1 MRNER
6 DKLLWL
12 EYQLSQSTEES
23 LLREAEEL
31 ELEMKLEG
39 IVMPEAPKGFIEK
52 ILERGKEIERDQLV
66 EKWSGMCGTFED
78 ICPTCGGR
86 LTVIARAGKDQ
97 EQDSLCIRCERC
109 KTQWV

>member
-1 MRNER
+1 MRNDKE
-6 DKLLWL
+6 KLLWL
-12 EYQLSQSTEES
+12 EYQLSQSTDES

-39 IVMPEAPKGFIEK
+39 IVMPEAPKDFIEK
-52 ILERGKEIERDQLV
+52 ILERGKEIEREQLV
-66 EKWSGMCGTFED
+66 EKWSGTCGTFED

-86 LTVIARAGKDQ
+86 LTVIAKAGKEP
-97 EQDSLCIRCERC
+97 EQNSLLIQCEHC

>member
-1 MRNER
+1 MRDDQ

-39 IVMPEAPKGFIEK
+39 IVMPEAPKEFIEMV
-52 ILERGKEIERDQLV
+52 LARGKEIERDQLV
-66 EKWSGMCGTFED
+66 EKWSGKSGTFED

-86 LTVIARAGKDQ
+86 LTVIAKTGNKQ
-97 EQDSLCIRCERC
+97 EQDSLRIKCERC
-109 KTQWV
+109 NTQWV